1 MKASDGGAAIARF
14 CDITPFERPVD
25 WAVRNIDFSE
35 DVSAER
41 QRFDP
46 ALTPHLIEPLN
57 AWDFTGQIKE
67 VTVIGIEQHGKTLLE
82 VIGALWSMVYL
93 PSSMM
98 CVYPSDELALDVN
111 AGKYEPLMRKIPELA
126 AELAAP
132 RARRDD
138 RYKFTNSVMFFQGA
152 GRKIVSKSVKIRIAD
167 EVSAWGGIGGVDNFE
182 DLRKR
187 GRSYS
192 ESMLYTVTSVR
203 YSSDKAWQEFLAG
216 SQGYWTL
223 RCQDCGELT
232 MRSCDL
238 RNLQFESKYDESAD
252 LYVPIAGSE
261 RLVCP
266 KCGYEHS
273 EADKVAMN
281 QNGAYVH
288 QFPDRVKLHPSFQFG
303 VLCSLFPFMSWGRIA
318 AKCLSSGKRSDLS
331 ALEEFD
337 NSWRGLPYQP
347 RKITAQDI
355 AGIKQHVYTEP
366 PKPDE
371 IEAIFLVSDTQ
382 DTFSPTGVFA
392 LDIRDNIYL
401 LEYANI
407 DYIALDPRDR
417 EKIDAQR
424 KSEGLP
430 PCTVLEDWLERE
442 WLGRKPLLHVIDKKG
457 HRTREI
463 EAYAARNGQVIMYAG
478 TLLQRDKWTL
488 SKNARRTVLVSAR
501 AFQADLIFYLYSQR
515 SRASNYI
522 FLPPNLSEETLA
534 EITCVQPD
542 NKRKNGHLP
551 ENWEPA
557 GEAVH
562 DAFDVLKMALFAVD
576 FAVKSL
582 RRSRFARGES
592 PAIRRR
598 WENVGP
604 EKHETRKIKRHSTYP
619 GGSWVRG

>member
-1 MKASDGGAAIARF
+1 MKVSNWGSQIASFGEIL
-14 CDITPFERPVD
+14 PFECPVD
-25 WAVRNIDFSE
+25 WAVKNIDFSE

-46 ALTPHLIEPLN
+46 ALSPHLIEPLN
-57 AWDFTGQIKE
+57 AWDFSGKIKE

-82 VIGALWSMVYL
+82 VIGALWSMVYI

-98 CVYPSDELALDVN
+98 CVYPSDELALDIN
-111 AGKYEPLMRKIPELA
+111 TGKYEPLMRRIPALA
-126 AELAAP
+126 AELAIP

-138 RYKFTNSVMFFQGA
+138 RYKFSNSVMFFQGA

-203 YSSDKAWQEFLAG
+203 YTSDKAWQEFLAG

-223 RCQDCGELT
+223 RCQGCGELT

-238 RNLQFESKYDESAD
+238 LNLQFDSKYDEAAD
-252 LYVPIAGSE
+252 AYIPVAGSE

-266 KCGYEHS
+266 KCGREHAES
-273 EADKVAMN
+273 EKVAMN
-281 QNGAYVH
+281 AGGAYVH
-288 QFPDRVKLHPSFQFG
+288 LFPDRKELHPSFQFG

-347 RKITAQDI
+347 RKVTAQDL

-366 PKPDE
+366 PKREDV
-371 IEAIFLVSDTQ
+371 EAIFLVSDTQ

-392 LDIRDNIYL
+392 MDIHDNLWL

-407 DYIALDPRDR
+407 DYVALDPRDR
-417 EKIDAQR
+417 ERIDVQR
-424 KSEGLP
+424 KAEGLP

-442 WLGRKPLLHVIDKKG
+442 WLGRKPLIHVIDKKG

-463 EAYAARNGQVIMYAG
+463 EAYAKRNSQVIMYSG

-488 SKNARRTVLVSAR
+488 SKNAARTVLVSAR

-515 SRASNYI
+515 SKASNYI
-522 FLPPNLSEETLA
+522 FLPANLSEETLS

-542 NKRKNGHLP
+542 NKRKNGHFP
-551 ENWEPA
+551 ENWEPV
-557 GEAVH
+557 GDAVH

-576 FAVKSL
+576 FSVKML
-582 RRSRFARGES
+582 KKSRFARGEAPS
-592 PAIRRR
+592 IKRR
-598 WENVGP
+598 WENVVP
-604 EKHETRKIKRHSTYP
+604 SKAKNAKIKRQTTLP
-619 GGSWVRG
+619 GGSWLRG